1 VPSLDERTRGLI
13 RQRIVSRVKDIPSL
27 PQMVLQTLKKLDD
40 PKSSAADVAGRLSRD
55 EGLVLRVLKLAN
67 SAYYGMPRRVSSV
80 TEAISYLGYRTV
92 KSLVLAASVFQHMDK
107 PLAGY
112 ALDRGDLWRH
122 SQAVA
127 ASSRHIAG
135 KVRGQKIVDPE
146 EAYIAGM
153 LHDIGKIVLNDYI
166 RFGYGLIVRMVEEE
180 QVPFM
185 EAERGVL
192 GFDHAEVGA
201 QLIEQWQ
208 LPPSFV
214 AVARYHH
221 EPELLPEEASP
232 GERVLLDV
240 VHVANVMTLMLGAG
254 LGADGLQY
262 PLSEAALER
271 LAVDEPELLM
281 AELVDCITALDEELP
296 LEGAR

>member
-1 VPSLDERTRGLI
+1 MSSLDDRTRGLI

-40 PKSSAADVAGRLSRD
+40 PKSSAADVADRLSRD

-92 KSLVLAASVFQHMDK
+92 KSIVLAASVFQHMDR
-107 PLAGY
+107 PLTGY
-112 ALDRGDLWRH
+112 ALDRGDLWHH
-122 SQAVA
+122 SLAVA
-127 ASSRHIAG
+127 ASARHIAG
-135 KVRGQKIVDPE
+135 KIPGRKTVDPE

-166 RFGYGLIVRMVEEE
+166 RFGYGLIVKMVED
-180 QVPFM
+180 QQLPFM
-185 EAERGVL
+185 EAEREVL

-208 LPPSFV
+208 LPQAFV
-214 AVARYHH
+214 SVARYHH
-221 EPELLPEEASP
+221 EPESLPDEADP
-232 GERVLLDV
+232 AERALLDV

-271 LAVDEPELLM
+271 LSLGEPELLM
-281 AELVDCITALDEELP
+281 AELVDCITALDEEIP
-296 LEGAR
+296 MEDS

>member
-1 VPSLDERTRGLI
+1 MSSLDDRTRGLI

-40 PKSSAADVAGRLSRD
+40 PKSSAADVADRLSRD

-67 SAYYGMPRRVSSV
+67 SAYYGMPRRVASV

-92 KSLVLAASVFQHMDK
+92 KSIVLAASVFQHMDR
-107 PLAGY
+107 PLTGY
-112 ALDRGDLWRH
+112 ALDRGDLWHH
-122 SQAVA
+122 SLAVA
-127 ASSRHIAG
+127 ASAHHIAG
-135 KVRGQKIVDPE
+135 KISGRKTVDPE

-166 RFGYGLIVRMVEEE
+166 RFGYGLIVKIVED
-180 QVPFM
+180 QQRPFM
-185 EAERGVL
+185 EAEREVL

-208 LPPSFV
+208 LPQAFV
-214 AVARYHH
+214 SVARYHH
-221 EPELLPEEASP
+221 EPESLPDEADP
-232 GERVLLDV
+232 AERALLDV

-271 LAVDEPELLM
+271 LSLGEPELLM
-281 AELVDCITALDEELP
+281 AELVDCITALDEEIP
-296 LEGAR
+296 MEDS

>member
-1 VPSLDERTRGLI
+1 
-13 RQRIVSRVKDIPSL
+13 
-27 PQMVLQTLKKLDD
+27 MVLQTLKKLDD
-40 PKSSAADVAGRLSRD
+40 PKSSAADVADRLSRD

-92 KSLVLAASVFQHMDK
+92 KSIVLAASVFQHMDR
-107 PLAGY
+107 PLTGY
-112 ALDRGDLWRH
+112 ALDRGDLWHH
-122 SQAVA
+122 SLAVA
-127 ASSRHIAG
+127 ASARHIAG
-135 KVRGQKIVDPE
+135 KIPGRKTVDPE

-166 RFGYGLIVRMVEEE
+166 RFGYGLIVKIVED
-180 QVPFM
+180 QQRPFM
-185 EAERGVL
+185 EAEREVL

-208 LPPSFV
+208 LPQAFV
-214 AVARYHH
+214 SVARYHH
-221 EPELLPEEASP
+221 EPESLPDEADP
-232 GERVLLDV
+232 GERALLDV

-271 LAVDEPELLM
+271 LSLGEPELLM
-281 AELVDCITALDEELP
+281 AELVDCITALDEEIP
-296 LEGAR
+296 MEDS